1 MVEQVYN
8 AFLGCDQKVTTDT
21 RNIAKNDLFFA
32 LKGPNFN
39 GNKFAEKAL
48 ELGAKYAVID
58 EKEYFIEGKTF
69 LVENVLETLQNLA
82 RHHREKINIPVVAI
96 TGTNGKT
103 TTKELLGA
111 VLTSQYNIL
120 ITKGNL
126 NNHIGVPLTI
136 LQLNKQH
143 EIAVI
148 EMGASKI
155 GDIKELVEIAL
166 PNYGIITNIGKAHL
180 EGFGD
185 VETIKR
191 TKFELYDFII
201 KNKGGVVINN
211 EDELLTSYIPKEID
225 KFTYGFSKADVTGK
239 VVKQTPTLE
248 MELTIEENAT
258 KMVKTNLLGAYN
270 QNNILAAAC
279 VGKIFKVS
287 KENIERSIAHYS
299 PTNNRSQ
306 LVKTSKNTVIA
317 DCYNANTTS
326 TMESLISFNQIE
338 SSQKLVILGDMLELG
353 ASSEVEHQAIVDYLE
368 SKSLKAILVGKC
380 YQKTKSGFT
389 TFKDTLQLIP
399 YLKQDGLEN
408 SLVLLKGSRGIKLE
422 MLLEENIF

>member
-1 MVEQVYN
+1 MIEEIYN
-8 AFLGCDQKVTTDT
+8 AFLSCNQQLTTDT

-48 ELGAKYAVID
+48 EIGAKFAVID
-58 EKEYFIEGKTF
+58 ESEYFIDGKTF
-69 LVENVLETLQNLA
+69 LVENVLETLQSLA
-82 RHHREKINIPVVAI
+82 RFHREKINIPVVAI

-111 VLTSQYNIL
+111 VLSSQYNIL
-120 ITKGNL
+120 ITQGNL

-136 LQLNKQH
+136 LQLTKEH

-166 PNYGIITNIGKAHL
+166 PDYGIITNVGKAHL

-185 VETIKR
+185 EETIKK
-191 TKFELYDFII
+191 TKFELYDFVIE
-201 KNKGGVVINN
+201 NKGAVVVNK
-211 EDELLTSYIPKEID
+211 EDKVLTSYIPKDIE
-225 KFTYGFSKADVTGK
+225 KFTYGSFKADVTGK
-239 VVKQTPTLE
+239 VVRQTPKLE
-248 MELTIEENAT
+248 MELTVEENAP
-258 KMVKTNLLGAYN
+258 KILKTNLLGAYN
-270 QNNILAAAC
+270 RNNILAAAC
-279 VGKIFKVS
+279 VGKIFNVS
-287 KENIERSIAHYS
+287 KENIEQSIAHYL

-317 DCYNANTTS
+317 DCYNANPNS
-326 TMESLISFNQIE
+326 TMEALISFNQIE

-353 ASSEVEHQAIVDYLE
+353 SSSEVEHQEIVDYLE
-368 SKSLKAILVGKC
+368 NTSLKAILVGGC
-380 YQKTKSGFT
+380 YQKTNSGFR
-389 TFKDTLQLIP
+389 TFKDTLELIP
-399 YLKQDGLEN
+399 FLKQNSLVN
-408 SLVLLKGSRGIKLE
+408 SLVLLKGSRRIKLE
-422 MLLEENIF
+422 MLLKENIF

>member
-1 MVEQVYN
+1 MIEEIYN
-8 AFLGCDQKVTTDT
+8 AFLSCNQQLTTDT

-58 EKEYFIEGKTF
+58 ESEYFIDGKTF
-69 LVENVLETLQNLA
+69 LVENVLETLQSLA
-82 RHHREKINIPVVAI
+82 RFHREKINIPVVAI

-111 VLTSQYNIL
+111 VLSSQYNIL
-120 ITKGNL
+120 ITQGNL

-136 LQLNKQH
+136 LQLTKEH

-166 PNYGIITNIGKAHL
+166 PDYGIITNVGKAHL

-185 VETIKR
+185 EETIKK
-191 TKFELYDFII
+191 TKFELYDFVIE
-201 KNKGGVVINN
+201 NKGAVVVNK
-211 EDELLTSYIPKEID
+211 EDKVLTSYIPKDIE
-225 KFTYGFSKADVTGK
+225 KFTYGSFKADVTGK
-239 VVKQTPTLE
+239 VVRQTPKLE
-248 MELTIEENAT
+248 MELTVEENAP
-258 KMVKTNLLGAYN
+258 KILKTNLLGAYN
-270 QNNILAAAC
+270 RNNILAAAC
-279 VGKIFKVS
+279 VGKIFNVS
-287 KENIERSIAHYS
+287 KENIEQSIAHYL

-317 DCYNANTTS
+317 DCYNANPNS
-326 TMESLISFNQIE
+326 TMEALISFNQIE

-353 ASSEVEHQAIVDYLE
+353 SSSEVEHQEIVDYLE
-368 SKSLKAILVGKC
+368 NTSLKAILVGGC
-380 YQKTKSGFT
+380 YQKTNSGFR
-389 TFKDTLQLIP
+389 TFKDTLELIP
-399 YLKQDGLEN
+399 FLKQNSLVN
-408 SLVLLKGSRGIKLE
+408 SLVLLKGSRRIKLE
-422 MLLEENIF
+422 MLLKENIF

>member
-120 ITKGNL
+120 ITEGNL
-126 NNHIGVPLTI
+126 NNHIGVPLTL

-248 MELTIEENAT
+248 MELTIEENAP

-287 KENIERSIAHYS
+287 KENIEWSIAHYS

-317 DCYNANTTS
+317 DCYNANPTS

>member
-8 AFLGCDQKVTTDT
+8 AFLSCDQKVTTDT

-69 LVENVLETLQNLA
+69 LVENVLETLQSLA
-82 RHHREKINIPVVAI
+82 RFHREKINIPVVAI

-111 VLTSQYNIL
+111 VLTSQYHIL

-136 LQLNKQH
+136 LQLNKEH

-185 VETIKR
+185 VETIKK

-201 KNKGGVVINN
+201 ENKGAVIVNK
-211 EDELLTSYIPKEID
+211 EDEVLISYIPKEID
-225 KFTYGFSKADVTGK
+225 KFTYGFLEADVIGK

-248 MELTIEENAT
+248 MELSIEENSPN
-258 KMVKTNLLGAYN
+258 MVKTNLLGAYN

-279 VGKIFKVS
+279 VGKLFKVS
-287 KENIERSIAHYS
+287 KENIEQSIANYL

-306 LVKTSKNTVIA
+306 LVTTSKNTVIA
-317 DCYNANTTS
+317 DCYNANPTS

-353 ASSEVEHQAIVDYLE
+353 SASEVEHQAIVDYLE
-368 SKSLKAILVGKC
+368 NTSLKAILVGTC
-380 YQKTKSGFT
+380 YQKTNSGFT
-389 TFKDTLQLIP
+389 TFKDTLELIP
-399 YLKQDGLEN
+399 FLKQNGLEN

-422 MLLEENIF
+422 MLLKENIF

>member
-8 AFLGCDQKVTTDT
+8 AFLSCDQKVTTDT

-69 LVENVLETLQNLA
+69 LVENVLETLQSLA
-82 RHHREKINIPVVAI
+82 RFHREKINIPVVAI

-111 VLTSQYNIL
+111 VLTSQYHIL

-136 LQLNKQH
+136 LQLNKEH

-185 VETIKR
+185 VETIKK

-201 KNKGGVVINN
+201 ENKGAVVVNK
-211 EDELLTSYIPKEID
+211 EDEVLLSYIPKETD
-225 KFTYGFSKADVTGK
+225 KFTYGSLEADVIGK
-239 VVKQTPTLE
+239 VVRQTPTLE
-248 MELTIEENAT
+248 MELSIEENAT
-258 KMVKTNLLGAYN
+258 NMVKTNLLGAYN

-279 VGKIFKVS
+279 VGKLFKVS
-287 KENIERSIAHYS
+287 KENIEQSIANYL

-306 LVKTSKNTVIA
+306 LVTTSKNTVIA
-317 DCYNANTTS
+317 DCYNANPTS

-353 ASSEVEHQAIVDYLE
+353 SASEVEHQAIVDYLE
-368 SKSLKAILVGKC
+368 NTSLKTILVGTC
-380 YQKTKSGFT
+380 YQKTNSGFT
-389 TFKDTLQLIP
+389 TFKDTLELIP
-399 YLKQDGLEN
+399 FLKQKGLEN

-422 MLLEENIF
+422 MLLKENIF

>member
-111 VLTSQYNIL
+111 VLTSQYNIA
-120 ITKGNL
+120 ITEGNL
-126 NNHIGVPLTI
+126 NNHIGVPLTL

-201 KNKGGVVINN
+201 KNKGGVVVNN

-248 MELTIEENAT
+248 MELTMEENAP

-317 DCYNANTTS
+317 DCYNANPTS

>member
-120 ITKGNL
+120 ITEGNL
-126 NNHIGVPLTI
+126 NNHIGVPLTL

-201 KNKGGVVINN
+201 KNKGGVVVNN

-248 MELTIEENAT
+248 MELTMEENAP

-317 DCYNANTTS
+317 DCYNANPTS
-326 TMESLISFNQIE
+326 TIESLISFNQIE

>member
-58 EKEYFIEGKTF
+58 EKEYFTEGKTF

-120 ITKGNL
+120 ITEGNL
-126 NNHIGVPLTI
+126 NNHIGVPLTL
-136 LQLNKQH
+136 LQLKKQH

-248 MELTIEENAT
+248 MELTIEENAP

-306 LVKTSKNTVIA
+306 LVKTSKNTVIV
-317 DCYNANTTS
+317 DCYNANPTS
-326 TMESLISFNQIE
+326 TMESLISFYQIE

>member
-126 NNHIGVPLTI
+126 NNHIGVPLTL
-136 LQLNKQH
+136 LQLNKEH

-185 VETIKR
+185 VETIKK

-201 KNKGGVVINN
+201 KNKGGVVLNN
-211 EDELLTSYIPKEID
+211 EDKLLKSYIPKEID

-248 MELTIEENAT
+248 MQLTIEENAP
-258 KMVKTNLLGAYN
+258 KMLKTNLLGAYN

-279 VGKIFKVS
+279 VGKIFKIS
-287 KENIERSIAHYS
+287 KENIEQSIAHYS

-317 DCYNANTTS
+317 DCYNANPTS

-389 TFKDTLQLIP
+389 TFKDTLELIP
-399 YLKQDGLEN
+399 FLKQSDLEN

-422 MLLEENIF
+422 MLLKENIF